1 MALIEPWIVTKTF
14 RKLPEGIRVFDYGFA
29 ENSRNLVDPE
39 TGQILM
45 LGPDGE
51 PSILSQSK
59 KKCPF

>member
-14 RKLPEGIRVFDYGFA
+14 RKLPEGTRVFDYGFA

-51 PSILSQSK
+51 PLN
-59 KKCPF
+59 P